1 MNVKIQF
8 TYISKEKVVFESEWL
23 PLDKANKVI
32 KDLSETSRINGL
44 QIIDEK
50 GMEWTPKE
58 ARKLLEISASEPH
71 NIRLFFDA
79 SFDKDTRDTG
89 VGYVL
94 YYNIGEKEIRLR
106 RSRKL
111 TNIEHSSE
119 AEYIALYHVFDLIE
133 EEELGGLDCM
143 IYGDAKGVIMQMIG
157 EWPCFDENLN
167 RWLDRTEE
175 RVKKLKLQP
184 SYRYIDR
191 KQNIEAH
198 RLSKKGMEGIEQD
211 SKLERNGEEERE

>member
-8 TYISKEKVVFESEWL
+8 TYFSKENVVFESDWF
-23 PLDKANKVI
+23 PLEKANRVI
-32 KDLSETSRINGL
+32 KDLSETSRINEI
-44 QIIDEK
+44 QIIDEN
-50 GMEWTPKE
+50 GRHWTPKE
-58 ARKLLEISASEPH
+58 ARKLLQIRAAEPH
-71 NIRLFFDA
+71 NIRLYFDA
-79 SFDKDTRDTG
+79 SFDKASGDAG
-89 VGYVL
+89 VGYCL
-94 YYNIGEKEIRLR
+94 YYKIGDNEIRLR

-111 TNIEHSSE
+111 SEIEHSSE

-133 EEELGGLDCM
+133 EEELTGLDCT

-157 EWPCFDENLN
+157 EWPCLDENLN

-211 SKLERNGEEERE
+211 SKLERYEEEDHR

>member
-8 TYISKEKVVFESEWL
+8 TYLSKEKVVFESEWL
-23 PLDKANKVI
+23 PLEKANRVI
-32 KDLSETSRINGL
+32 RDLSDTSKINEI
-44 QIIDEK
+44 QVIDEK
-50 GMEWTPKE
+50 GMVWTPKE
-58 ARKLLEISASEPH
+58 ARKLLEVRASEPH
-71 NIRLFFDA
+71 NIRLYFDA
-79 SFDKDTRDTG
+79 SFDQATGDTG

-94 YYNIGEKEIRLR
+94 YYNIGESQIRLR

-111 TNIEHSSE
+111 SNIEHSSE

-133 EEELGGLDCM
+133 EEELTGFDCT

-184 SYRYIDR
+184 SYRYIER

-211 SKLERNGEEERE
+211 SKLERNGEEDHE